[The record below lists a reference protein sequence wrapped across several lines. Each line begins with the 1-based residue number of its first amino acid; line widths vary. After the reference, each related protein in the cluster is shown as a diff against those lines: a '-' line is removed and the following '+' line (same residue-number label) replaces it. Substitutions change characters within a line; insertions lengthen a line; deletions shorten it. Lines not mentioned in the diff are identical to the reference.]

1 MATHPSKAVQGGQ
14 TGREAVQG
22 AFQAGTVSGPATL
35 EAIHLPHEH
44 VDVGAGTITATVA
57 PPSTGDAGLSPETL
71 REMYLYLVR
80 ARALDERIWQLN
92 RSGQA
97 PFVVSGQGHEA
108 AQVGAAFAL
117 DRDKDMI
124 FPYYR
129 DLALCHCFGLSA
141 LDILLGVFA
150 RATDPVSGGRQM
162 PAHYSSAKHRIVS
175 GSSVIATQLPQAAG
189 AAFAARYRGLDQ
201 VVMTTFGE
209 GATSEGDFHE
219 ACNFAGIHRLP
230 VIFFCQNNRYAISV
244 PQDKQVAVE
253 NVADRATA
261 YNFPGIVVDGT
272 DLLAVYEVV
281 KEAVARAR
289 RGDGPT
295 LIEAKLYRFHPHSS
309 DDDDR
314 YYRAPDEVKAWRAH
328 DPVGRFEA
336 RLRDLGILDDDS
348 VAAIAKQVKQEV
360 NEATEAAEAA
370 PQPDPAS
377 FDRYVYAGEGA
388 GT

>member
-1 MATHPSKAVQGGQ
+1 M
-14 TGREAVQG
+14 
-22 AFQAGTVSGPATL
+22 
-35 EAIHLPHEH
+35 
-44 VDVGAGTITATVA
+44 
-57 PPSTGDAGLSPETL
+57 
-71 REMYLYLVR
+71 
-80 ARALDERIWQLN
+80 
-92 RSGQA
+92 
-97 PFVVSGQGHEA
+97 SGQGHEA

-129 DLALCHCFGLSA
+129 DLALSHVFGLSA

-150 RATDPVSGGRQM
+150 RGSDPVSGGRQM

-175 GSSVIATQLPQAAG
+175 GSSVIATQLPQATG
-189 AAFAARYRGLDQ
+189 AAYAARYRGLDQ

-219 ACNFAGIHRLP
+219 ACNFAGIHKLP
-230 VIFFCQNNRYAISV
+230 VVFLCQNNRYAISV

-272 DLLAVYEVV
+272 DLLAVYGVV
-281 KEAVARAR
+281 KEAVDRAR

-314 YYRAPDEVKAWRAH
+314 YYRATDEVKAWRAH
-328 DPVGRFEA
+328 DPVGRFET
-336 RLRDLGILDDDS
+336 RLREIGVLDEAS
-348 VAAIAKQVKQEV
+348 ATAIMKQVRAEV
-360 NEATEAAEAA
+360 NEATDAAENA
-370 PQPDPAS
+370 PHPDPAT
-377 FDRYVYAGEGA
+377 FDQHVYAETRG
-388 GT
+388 